1 MLCHVPNY
9 TLLGTL
15 FHHNMLQTL
24 WHEWQQWVQETFTN
38 FLLCDWQVDWP
49 LFITGF
55 DRCCKQGLGA
65 DRLKSLLT
73 LFGDGESDGPLP
85 GLQLEG
91 NKDLVGFV
99 TVDQVHD
106 LLCLCW
112 LMMCHARLRTSI
124 KLAGSANSNV
134 SFVWFR
140 LLSFWLYFYQ
150 LEVGLGLSWLQRMI
164 DLGLG
169 HDRVMGLRLNLRISS
184 GSLLWQDTLI
194 IVQEMDITLP
204 DLRPLYNSFY
214 SAATGSYPDKT
225 TDVSSKEEILVE
237 RLCSWILTVIP
248 GISECM
254 AQYVQAQL
262 QRLGSENNEVS
273 FLSTRSAWQCT
284 CLVYLPKI
292 IAVCFI
298 DFWFFWSAMLVV
310 W

>member
-1 MLCHVPNY
+1 
-9 TLLGTL
+9 
-15 FHHNMLQTL
+15 
-24 WHEWQQWVQETFTN
+24 
-38 FLLCDWQVDWP
+38 
-49 LFITGF
+49 
-55 DRCCKQGLGA
+55 LGA

-99 TVDQVHD
+99 TVDQVYD
-106 LLCLCW
+106 LLHLCW
-112 LMMCHARLRTSI
+112 LMMCHARLQTSI
-124 KLAGSANSNV
+124 KLAGSAKSN
-134 SFVWFR
+134 
-140 LLSFWLYFYQ
+140 
-150 LEVGLGLSWLQRMI
+150 
-164 DLGLG
+164 
-169 HDRVMGLRLNLRISS
+169 
-184 GSLLWQDTLI
+184 
-194 IVQEMDITLP
+194 EMDITLP

-214 SAATGSYPDKT
+214 SAATGSYPDKS

-284 CLVYLPKI
+284 CLGYLPWI
-292 IAVCFI
+292 IAVCFT
-298 DFWFFWSAMLVV
+298 DFDSFDQQCFLCDSLHL
-310 W
+310 